1 MSEVVERE
9 REREKMLMIFNAGN
23 ALVIIVQ
30 RPRLTGQS
38 GQGDVDF
45 APATSL

>member
-1 MSEVVERE
+1 MYMCILSLTIAVD
-9 REREKMLMIFNAGN
+9 